1 MKKILC
7 LLAVLALGFVLPA
20 SAEETAGPVTAA
32 ELDALMESVRATA
45 LTGAPLN
52 DPASEDAGS
61 EDGTCFQYEIAR
73 IYAEGTEL
81 TAESPVNTLIF
92 SDGEGAVFRHTGID
106 TSVTDVLAAYPLD
119 NPELAG
125 VRDEAVL
132 YLRESAEG
140 GYTYGRILRDG
151 QRITNVEYG
160 EVLPEGDAFRRVA
173 ITYNLFTVLVD
184 TIRVD
189 GLNADAGYMDASD
202 AEELKAELQ
211 ELMTHD
217 EYQAVKTSRNGADLD
232 AFCEDDLIF
241 DGFSYLAMQP
251 ATLPGETE
259 TELIDNE
266 DGTWLM
272 RCDGDGYEAV
282 FMCDGDGNNARILSF
297 QILDEETEGPRCVRL
312 GDMFS
317 EDFCRFRSGE
327 NGMGEDMTELLYGT
341 ADTVPRGVATY
352 DPAEMSL
359 RYVTDTASG
368 EQVELILRYETNILD
383 EIILHTL
390 Q

>member
-7 LLAVLALGFVLPA
+7 LLAVLALGFVFPA

-32 ELDALMESVRATA
+32 ELEALAESVRATA

-61 EDGTCFQYEIAR
+61 EDGTCFVYEIAR

-81 TAESPVNTLIF
+81 TAETPVSTLVF
-92 SDGEGAVFRHTGID
+92 SGGEGAVFRHTGID
-106 TSVTDVLAAYPLD
+106 TAVADVLASFPLD

-125 VRDEAVL
+125 VREEAVL
-132 YLRESAEG
+132 YLRENADG

-151 QRITNVEYG
+151 QRITAVEYG
-160 EVLPEGDAFRRVA
+160 EVLPEGDAFRRVTV
-173 ITYNLFTVLVD
+173 TYNMYSVLVD
-184 TIRVD
+184 SIRVD
-189 GLNADAGYMDASD
+189 GLNADAGYLDAED

-211 ELMTHD
+211 ELLTHD
-217 EYQAVKTSRNGADLD
+217 EYQAVKSSRNGLDLD
-232 AFCEDDLIF
+232 VFSEDDLIF

-259 TELIDNE
+259 QELIDNE

-282 FMCDGDGNNARILSF
+282 FNCDEYGSNARILSF
-297 QILDEETEGPRCVRL
+297 QILDEDTEGPRCVRL
-312 GDMFS
+312 GDLFS
-317 EDFCRFRSGE
+317 EDFCRFRNGE
-327 NGMGEDMTELLYGT
+327 NETGEDMTELLYGT

-359 RYVTDTASG
+359 RYVTETASG